1 MKYREKFAIVR
12 LTEIMVES
20 DGIIQSES
28 EELQKIIKRIGRN
41 YGYYSTNPMI
51 KVTFD
56 FLKLVVDNWFK
67 TA

>member
-1 MKYREKFAIVR
+1 MDERHQRIMAIKV
-12 LTEIMVES
+12 
-20 DGIIQSES
+20 QSPP
-28 EELQKIIKRIGRN
+28 L
-41 YGYYSTNPMI
+41 I